1 MTPQTYLLNAKTNSY
16 IQKHFF
22 FSKKIQAARKFLT
35 LPITFLMVLPK
46 IIEFDELGDS
56 MAPCKA
62 LVSKSPEQTKKS
74 RKITSP

>member
-46 IIEFDELGDS
+46 IIEVDELGDS
-56 MAPCKA
+56 TAPCW

-74 RKITSP
+74 RLITSP